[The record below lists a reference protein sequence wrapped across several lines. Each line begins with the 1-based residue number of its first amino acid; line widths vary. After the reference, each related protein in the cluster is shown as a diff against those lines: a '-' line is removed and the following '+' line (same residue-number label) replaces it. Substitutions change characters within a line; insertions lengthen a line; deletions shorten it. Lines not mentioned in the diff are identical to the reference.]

1 MLNIEHHLI
10 SYYYFMF
17 NTSTTQM
24 SFVLFVIGASLSV
37 CCFCI
42 LLLILILRQRFAWKR
57 SMNLKDGKAGEIS
70 VAFFHPYCASGG
82 GGERVLWTAIQVLSE
97 IVQSGLPIR
106 VVIYTVDPPREG
118 YTNDLLSH
126 VQSRF
131 SISIPTFLPLQ
142 IVHLRDTA
150 VEEPHRPTS
159 LVRQSINSIALSWK
173 ALNKFTPHVYFDT
186 SGHAF
191 TFPVARILAGCK
203 VATYV
208 HYPTISTDMLSL
220 VWERRPTYN
229 NNSTITSS
237 TFATYFK
244 LLYYSVFAICY
255 GIAGSMSN
263 LVMVNSSWTLNHI
276 QQLWRFSRNK
286 RIHVVFPPCDT
297 SNFEDLPILE
307 PRENIII
314 SVGQFRPEKDH
325 ALQLRSFS
333 LFKNKY
339 LSDPTMTTT
348 TQGTDHVQLILLG
361 SCRDLEDQARVE
373 ELRRLAV
380 ELNVSDSVQ
389 FVLNQPFPVLKQWL
403 GRASVGLHTMWNEH
417 FGIGVVEMMSA
428 GCITIAHC
436 SGGPRSDIIL
446 RNGSTG
452 FLATTEEEYASIM
465 ADIFVL
471 GRGEDTAD
479 AALRIQG
486 IRKSGRESAKRFSVQ
501 NFKDS
506 FKKSILFSNILIT
519 S

>member
-1 MLNIEHHLI
+1 
-10 SYYYFMF
+10 
-17 NTSTTQM
+17 
-24 SFVLFVIGASLSV
+24 
-37 CCFCI
+37 
-42 LLLILILRQRFAWKR
+42 
-57 SMNLKDGKAGEIS
+57 
-70 VAFFHPYCASGG
+70 
-82 GGERVLWTAIQVLSE
+82 
-97 IVQSGLPIR
+97 
-106 VVIYTVDPPREG
+106 
-118 YTNDLLSH
+118 
-126 VQSRF
+126 
-131 SISIPTFLPLQ
+131 
-142 IVHLRDTA
+142 
-150 VEEPHRPTS
+150 
-159 LVRQSINSIALSWK
+159 
-173 ALNKFTPHVYFDT
+173 
-186 SGHAF
+186 
-191 TFPVARILAGCK
+191 
-203 VATYV
+203 
-208 HYPTISTDMLSL
+208 MLSL

-229 NNSTITSS
+229 NKSTITSS
-237 TFATYFK
+237 ALATYLK
-244 LLYYSVFAICY
+244 LVYYSLFAICY
-255 GIAGSMSN
+255 GIAGSMAN

-276 QQLWRFSRNK
+276 QQLWRFSRN
-286 RIHVVFPPCDT
+286 RRVHVVFPPCDT
-297 SNFEDLPILE
+297 SSFEDLPILE

-333 LFKNKY
+333 LFKKIY
-339 LSDPTMTTT
+339 LGDPTMTTS
-348 TQGTDHVQLILLG
+348 QGTDDVQLILLG

-403 GRASVGLHTMWNEH
+403 GRANVGLHTMWSVGLYFYDTLVCVLLAFFVVWARNHFSMYIISACVIYLFNRNEH

-471 GRGEDTAD
+471 GRGEDTPD
-479 AALRIQG
+479 AELRLQR